1 MTTAYDAPH
10 DELDGPYWS
19 ATRIALAVV
28 VILIVAMWVWIYIWA
43 PRDNP
48 DRLETRSFTEA
59 AQAACA
65 PFETDINALPRTTT
79 DTTIAQRAQHVA
91 EGTRLTAEMV
101 DALRNE
107 AEVVTHENDR
117 RLLELWFADWD
128 AYVRDRETY
137 VERLRAAPADADR
150 SDLAFTLTE
159 RASGGIY
166 TRTIDGFA
174 EVNEM
179 TSCGVPGDI

>member
-10 DELDGPYWS
+10 DELDEPYWS
-19 ATRIALAVV
+19 ATRIGLG
-28 VILIVAMWVWIYIWA
+28 VIVLLMVAMWVWIYIWA

-48 DRLETRSFTEA
+48 DRLDTRAFAES
-59 AQAACA
+59 AQALCV
-65 PFETDINALPRTTT
+65 PFEAEFDALPRTTT
-79 DTTIAQRAQHVA
+79 ETTVAQRADSVIV
-91 EGTRLTAEMV
+91 GTQLTAAMIE
-101 DALRNE
+101 ALKS
-107 AEVVTHENDR
+107 AAAGVTHENDG

-128 AYVRDRETY
+128 AYILDRELY
-137 VERLRAAPADADR
+137 AERLLGAPPDTAR

-159 RASGGIY
+159 RSSGGIY

-179 TSCGVPGDI
+179 PSCGVPGDI